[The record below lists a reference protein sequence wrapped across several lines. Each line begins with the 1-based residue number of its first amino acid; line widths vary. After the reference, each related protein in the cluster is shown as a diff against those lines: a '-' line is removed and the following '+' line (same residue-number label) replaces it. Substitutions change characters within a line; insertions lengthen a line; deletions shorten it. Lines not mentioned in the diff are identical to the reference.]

1 MKASELPRHLK
12 RSEVQWTLVPILA
25 AIGLSFVPGFNVL
38 SFYFCLPMALLL
50 AMAAGS
56 VVITATTEARRRG
69 GSTGAGM
76 LRGMIHAVLLP
87 LGPLTVISFAHFLNG
102 PCDYLFGLGHYVA
115 GPWASA
121 VTGGATAAACSLA
134 LRRERNAS
142 AAFMVIFVL
151 SFVPNALT
159 LYLDPSVRFFNPF
172 LGLYPGPIYDEL
184 IEVAPDYIAFRLWC
198 LAAAAA
204 VIQVVITVRDMID
217 RGLGPRGIRPID
229 AIAALLL
236 LAASGILWNGSG
248 RFDFTT
254 GRKSIKAELSVT
266 RTSSWCVIHADA
278 RFNDRQA
285 ELDRLMDDCGFR
297 HRQMADFFGVDSSVP
312 IEVFLYR
319 DADQKGRLIGARWV
333 EISKPWLNEVHV
345 TDVKPGDMIL
355 AHEIAHVA
363 AGRLAGNWLAMPLTA
378 GLLPDMGRVEG
389 LAVAAAFADEG
400 PSPHEWAAGM
410 LAADIDPDVESLFS
424 PLSFITGGAAASYNT
439 AGSFLR
445 FIRDEKGSEAIRR
458 IAAGDPFTEAVGADL
473 ETLVDEWLG
482 YLEANY
488 STAGREALKARAA
501 ARFSDPGVLNRRCP
515 LDVSRKL
522 RDAIVALDGLDG
534 AAAARYLHEASC
546 IDPGDRELTILALR
560 AAILA
565 GTADESSVI
574 DLVHDLLESRSG
586 PPGTGE
592 LAAAADLLA
601 LKSLS
606 APNAP
611 GSSAM
616 RDRAATLQLKL
627 LGRLSDGDSRRA
639 TCIRVLALQA
649 PSEVGLAVFETLAD
663 PRPFGERDVSRLADL
678 AKRMPDVAVIQ
689 YFCARAAM
697 LNGSWDQALTC
708 LDRFAANHPSDACTS
723 ELASASVRMTA
734 IATFWTGDLAR
745 AAEALDGAI
754 SIAGFEG
761 DRLRLEEYRERIAD
775 AARHPR

>member
-56 VVITATTEARRRG
+56 VVITATFDARRRG
-69 GSTGAGM
+69 LSTGAGM

-87 LGPLTVISFAHFLNG
+87 VGPLTVISFAHFLNG
-102 PCDYLFGLGHYVA
+102 PCDYLFGLGHYMA

-142 AAFMVIFVL
+142 AAFIVIFVL

-159 LYLDPSVRFFNPF
+159 LYLEPSVRFFNPF

-184 IEVAPDYIAFRLWC
+184 IEVTPDYIAFRLWC

-204 VIQVVITVRDMID
+204 LIQIVITVRGMID
-217 RGLGPRGIRPID
+217 SGLGLRGIRPID
-229 AIAALLL
+229 ATAAMLL
-236 LAASGILWNGSG
+236 LAASGVLWNGSG
-248 RFDFTT
+248 RFDFTK
-254 GRKSIKAELSVT
+254 GRKSIEAELSVT
-266 RTSSWCVIHADA
+266 KASPWCVIHADSGWET
-278 RFNDRQA
+278 RQA
-285 ELDRLMDDCGFR
+285 ELDRLIDDCGFR
-297 HRQMADFFGVDSSVP
+297 HRQMADFFGVDSTVP
-312 IEVFLYR
+312 IEVYLYR
-319 DADQKGRLIGARWV
+319 DTDQKARLIGARWV

-345 TDVKPGDMIL
+345 TNVKPGDMIL
-355 AHEIAHVA
+355 GHEIAHVA

-445 FIRDEKGSEAIRR
+445 FIHDEKGTEAIRR
-458 IAAGDPFTEAVGADL
+458 IAAGAPFTEAAGADL
-473 ETLVDEWLG
+473 ETLVKEWRV
-482 YLEANY
+482 YLETKY
-488 STAGREALKARAA
+488 STIGREALKARAA
-501 ARFSDPGVLNRRCP
+501 ARFRDPGVLNRRCP

-546 IDPGDRELTILALR
+546 IDPGDRELAILALR

-565 GTADESSVI
+565 GAADESSVI
-574 DLVHDLLESRSG
+574 DMVNELLESRSG

-601 LKSLS
+601 LKALS

-611 GSSAM
+611 GSFAM
-616 RDRAATLQLKL
+616 RDRAATLQSEL
-627 LGRLSDGDSRRA
+627 LERLSDGDSRRA
-639 TCIRVLALQA
+639 TCIRALALQA
-649 PSEVGLAVFETLAD
+649 PSEVGLAIFETLAD

-708 LDRFAANHPSDACTS
+708 LDRFAAHHPSDACTN
-723 ELASASVRMTA
+723 ELASASVRMA
-734 IATFWTGDLAR
+734 AVATFWSGDLVR
-745 AAEALDGAI
+745 AAQALDDAI
-754 SIAGFEG
+754 SLAGFEG

-775 AARHPR
+775 TARHPR